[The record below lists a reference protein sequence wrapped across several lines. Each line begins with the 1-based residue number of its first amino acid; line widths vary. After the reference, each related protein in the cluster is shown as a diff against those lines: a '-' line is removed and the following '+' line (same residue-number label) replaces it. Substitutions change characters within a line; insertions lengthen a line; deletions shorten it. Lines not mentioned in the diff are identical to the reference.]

1 MQRVGLSRRA
11 LFFYGLALSLA
22 CDQLTKL
29 AVRSALNIGESSSAG
44 ILRLAYVQNEGGA
57 FGSFQGMSVL
67 LLGGGLVAI
76 LLLLTA
82 GLKANSRPSQLG
94 WGLMVGG
101 GMGNALDRLLFGR
114 VTDFIDLRVDGFGWP
129 VFNLAD
135 VFIVGGILILIFSY
149 LRGVYGQ
156 TDHI

>member
-22 CDQLTKL
+22 CDQFTKL
-29 AVRSALNIGESSSAG
+29 AVRSALNIGESSSTG
-44 ILRLAYVQNEGGA
+44 ILRLTYVQNEGGA

-67 LLGGGLVAI
+67 LLGGGLVAT
-76 LLLLTA
+76 LLLLTM
-82 GLKANSRPSQLG
+82 GLKANPRPLQLG

-101 GMGNALDRLLFGR
+101 GMGNALDRLWFGQ
-114 VTDFIDLRVDGFGWP
+114 VTDFIDLRVGDFGWP

-135 VFIVGGILILIFSY
+135 VFIATGILILIFSY
-149 LRGVYGQ
+149 LRGGYGQ
-156 TDHI
+156 ADHI